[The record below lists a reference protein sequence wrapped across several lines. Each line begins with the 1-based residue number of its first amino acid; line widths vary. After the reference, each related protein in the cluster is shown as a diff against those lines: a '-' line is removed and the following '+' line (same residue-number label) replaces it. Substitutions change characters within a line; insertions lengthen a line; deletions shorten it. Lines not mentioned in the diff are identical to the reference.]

1 MSDTLALIT
10 ARGGSKGIPGK
21 NLAPVRGKPLL
32 AWSVEAARGAASVAR
47 VLLSTDDP
55 RIADAGRAAGAEVPF
70 LRPDEFARDD
80 ASLVPVVLHALDWLR
95 REVGREPDAVL
106 LLQPTSPL
114 RDARDIDDAAELL
127 APDADAVVSV
137 CPTHHH
143 PLFAQR
149 LTADGTLERYLPAGT
164 DYPRRQDVPPAYAL
178 NGAIY
183 LVRPAA
189 LRKHRS
195 FLPPRTRGYVMPPE
209 RSLDVDEPWDL
220 HLVRLVMEDPA
231 WQPRSSPSPAARSAP
246 DTPVWS
252 LRKPA

>member
-1 MSDTLALIT
+1 MPRTVAVIT

-21 NLAPVRGKPLL
+21 NLAHVRGRPLV
-32 AWSVEAARGAASVAR
+32 AWSVDAARAARSVGR

-70 LRPDEFARDD
+70 LRPPDLARDD
-80 ASLVPVVLHALDWLR
+80 TSSVPVVLHALDWL
-95 REVGREPDAVL
+95 GDDPDAVL

-127 APDADAVVSV
+127 TPDADAVVGV
-137 CPTHHH
+137 CQAHPH
-143 PLFAQR
+143 PLYARR
-149 LTADGTLERYLPAGT
+149 LTPDGRLEPFIAADE
-164 DYPRRQDVPPAYAL
+164 YPRRQDLPPAVAV
-178 NGAIY
+178 NGAVY

-189 LRKHRS
+189 LREHRT

-231 WQPRSSPSPAARSAP
+231 WHPRPSRSPAGRSAP
-246 DTPVWS
+246 DTPAWS